1 MTNEII
7 VKRDPITIM
16 HVKKFIEKHMN
27 SISSTPQVSVGR
39 QKSKLEGVI
48 APKYVLKTIA
58 KNGSSETRVYYCK
71 SLLITEMIEYWGTVD
86 IILQ

>member
-16 HVKKFIEKHMN
+16 HVKKFIDKHMK
-27 SISSTPQVSVGR
+27 SISSTPQVSAGR
-39 QKSKLEGVI
+39 LKSKLDGVI
-48 APKYVLKTIA
+48 APKYVLKTLA
-58 KNGSSETRVYYCK
+58 KNGCSDTRVFYCK
-71 SLLITEMIEYWGTVD
+71 SLLITEMIEFWGTKD

>member
-1 MTNEII
+1 MTNELV
-7 VKRDPITIM
+7 VKRNPITIL
-16 HVKKFIEKHMN
+16 HVRKFIDKHMH

-48 APKYVLKTIA
+48 PPKYVLKTVA
-58 KNGSSETRVYYCK
+58 KNGSSDTRVYYCK
-71 SLLITEMIEYWGTVD
+71 SLLITEMIEFWGTKD